1 MILDK
6 IENKIIKDVF
16 QEVRQNTL
24 NRANL
29 GVLKKDSNSKLIEAL
44 EKIPLI
50 DLMALNSTESYDHWY
65 DVQVAQFHNR
75 VFPLYRENLD
85 VSKDNPY
92 TYSARMTT
100 QYIKNYMI
108 RSFQFNQ
115 DGVANLS
122 IIHPII
128 SNTFIDS
135 FPELSISKVK
145 EITTKQIY
153 YDVVDYYRHLIS
165 CNSSYESKTLIAL
178 VELEDGTDV

>member
-1 MILDK
+1 MILNK

-16 QEVRQNTL
+16 EEVRQNTL

-44 EKIPLI
+44 DIIPLI
-50 DLMALNSTESYDHWY
+50 DLMDLNSTEIYDQWY
-65 DVQVAQFHNR
+65 DVQVGEFHNR
-75 VFPLYRENLD
+75 VLSLYRDNLD
-85 VSKDNPY
+85 VSKNNPY
-92 TYSARMTT
+92 TYSARMAT

-115 DGVANLS
+115 DGVADLS

-135 FPELSISKVK
+135 FPELSISRVK
-145 EITTKQIY
+145 EITNKQIY
-153 YDVVDYYRHLIS
+153 YDVVGYYRHLIS
-165 CNSSYESKTLIAL
+165 CDFLNESKTLIAL
-178 VELEDGTDV
+178 EDGTDV

>member
-1 MILDK
+1 MILNK

-16 QEVRQNTL
+16 EEVRQNTL

-44 EKIPLI
+44 EEIPLI
-50 DLMALNSTESYDHWY
+50 DLMDLNSTEMYDQWY

-145 EITTKQIY
+145 DITSKQIY
-153 YDVVDYYRHLIS
+153 YDVVGYYRHLIAY
-165 CNSSYESKTLIAL
+165 NYNREADLL
-178 VELEDGTDV
+178 VQLKVGIEI